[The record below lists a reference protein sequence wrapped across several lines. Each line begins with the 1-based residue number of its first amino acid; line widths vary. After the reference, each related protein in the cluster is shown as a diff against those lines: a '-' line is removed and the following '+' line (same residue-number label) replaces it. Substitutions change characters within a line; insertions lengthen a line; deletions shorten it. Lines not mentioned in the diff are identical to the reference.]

1 MVYVS
6 PKISLTWII
15 NNNKATKT
23 MEAEELFNVSITFS
37 SFKNLKKVKN
47 KNRPIQRLYP
57 TPIKIGRVT
66 PNIVKKL
73 IALAGLP
80 NILSMISS
88 GSIFLPNW
96 TKKRTYDVMEK
107 DNVRNDNIPKVALF
121 ALISVVNSV
130 YAVASN
136 VVMTRN
142 EERGR
147 IKHKQQERIVTN
159 NR

>member
-1 MVYVS
+1 
-6 PKISLTWII
+6 
-15 NNNKATKT
+15 
-23 MEAEELFNVSITFS
+23 
-37 SFKNLKKVKN
+37 
-47 KNRPIQRLYP
+47 
-57 TPIKIGRVT
+57 
-66 PNIVKKL
+66 
-73 IALAGLP
+73 
-80 NILSMISS
+80 
-88 GSIFLPNW
+88 
-96 TKKRTYDVMEK
+96 MEK